1 MPAGLRGREPPPA
14 PLPALLFVARLVS
27 RAVRLRQLMWT
38 HAAHGV
44 NARSALSPTR
54 WCVVNAYRNPGA
66 PSAARWIN
74 DDWAEKDVPGLMA
87 PELGAQGLKDHTY

>member
-1 MPAGLRGREPPPA
+1 MPAGLRGREPPSPFSSSR
-14 PLPALLFVARLVS
+14 LPGLTRGALW
-27 RAVRLRQLMWT
+27 QLMWT

>member
-1 MPAGLRGREPPPA
+1 MPAGLRGREPPSCPSLRRA
-14 PLPALLFVARLVS
+14 CLVS

>member
-1 MPAGLRGREPPPA
+1 MAADVDPCCARRERPLRPQPD
-14 PLPALLFVARLVS
+14 AL
-27 RAVRLRQLMWT
+27 
-38 HAAHGV
+38 
-44 NARSALSPTR
+44 
-54 WCVVNAYRNPGA
+54 AYRNPGA